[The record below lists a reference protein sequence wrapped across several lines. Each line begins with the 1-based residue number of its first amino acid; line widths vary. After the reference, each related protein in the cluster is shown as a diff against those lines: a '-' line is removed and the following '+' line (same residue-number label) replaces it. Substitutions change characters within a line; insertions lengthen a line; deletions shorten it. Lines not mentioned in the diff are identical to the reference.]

1 MSHPQLSLK
10 TQNLLVNRPQDKN
23 QSQSAFHLKP
33 AGPRSESNPD
43 HVIEKSSTDD
53 QKSLVLIQRC
63 QKKIAENELFGGSYV
78 VEYLNDQRRRC
89 CRPSTIQN
97 SYRNILLFITYLKQT
112 GHCCIATATRNDL
125 SGFIEQRQD
134 HG

>member
-10 TQNLLVNRPQDKN
+10 NAKFRRKQPLWQKSETINLPFEAHRPPIRDY
-23 QSQSAFHLKP
+23 
-33 AGPRSESNPD
+33 PD
-43 HVIEKSSTDD
+43 HFLEKSLSDD

-63 QKKIAENELFGGSYV
+63 QEKIAENELFGESYI

-112 GHCCIATATRNDL
+112 GHCCITTATRNDL
-125 SGFIEQRQD
+125 SGFI
-134 HG
+134 